1 MDYGPWII
9 MIKEAEKDPQHH
21 IIIKGARVHNLKNMD
36 VAIPKNKLVVITG
49 LSGSGKSSLAF
60 DTLYAEGQRRYVESL
75 SSYAR
80 QFLGRMN
87 KPDVDFI
94 KGIAPAIAIEQK
106 VITSNPRSTVGTSTE
121 IYDYLKLLFSRIGK
135 TISPVTGGI
144 VKKDTVTDVINFI
157 MTLPVETQVTVLCPL
172 YPHNNRSLKEEL
184 AVLMQKGFVRVEYR
198 GKLSRIE
205 DLLED
210 MSIVDDGSWL
220 VEEVEAESGK
230 QNLPAGQAGA
240 ESGEV
245 KGESG
250 KHKAESGKQNLPA
263 GQAGAEGEGNAT
275 VQHAVRIVI
284 DRISKNDEDETVS
297 RLGDSVQTA
306 FFEGKGDCYVRY
318 SKGSLSGQ
326 EPDAG
331 SEQERFFCD
340 RFELDGIRFEEP
352 TPNFFSFNNPYG
364 ACKRCEGYGKVIG
377 IDEDLV
383 IPDKSKSIYEGA
395 IAPWR
400 GEKMREWND
409 LLVKNAIKF
418 DFPIHR
424 QYNQLTEKEQKLLWT
439 GNPYFRGLDAFFKE
453 LEEQT
458 YKIQY
463 RVLLSRYRGK
473 TTCPECKGSR
483 LRQDASYVKING
495 KSITDV
501 VLMPLDKALGFFRS
515 IELNETDVKI
525 SKRLLMEITNRLLF
539 LNDVGLSYLTLNRL
553 SNTLSGGESQ
563 RINLAT
569 SLGSSLVGSIYVLDE
584 PSIGLH
590 PRDTQRL
597 ISVLK
602 SLRDVGNTVL
612 VVEHEEEIMKAADH
626 IIDIGP
632 EAGTHGGNLMFSGTY
647 DEIVKDNNSLTGRY
661 LSGKEEIAI
670 PATRRKWNDF
680 IEIKGARENNLKHV
694 NAKFPLGVLTV
705 VTGVS
710 GSGKTSL
717 VKRILA
723 PALQKTL
730 GNYSGEQ
737 TGSYDSIEGDHQKI
751 EQVEM
756 VDQNPIGRSSRSNP
770 VTYVKAWDEI
780 RNLYAAQPVARAAGL
795 KPSAFSFNVEGGRC
809 DVCQGEGEVKIE
821 MQFMAD
827 IFLTCEACG
836 GKRFKQHIL
845 DVTYQEKNV
854 SEVLGMTIDEA
865 LLFFAKEPKI
875 LNKIKPLVDVG
886 LGYVQL
892 GQSSNTLSGGEAQRI
907 KLASFLI
914 KGNNTHKTLFIFDE
928 PTTGLHFADIKKL
941 LKSFDALIDQGNTII
956 VIEHNMDVIKCADWV
971 IDIGPEGGDNGG
983 KVIFEGLPENLI
995 KEKDSYTGKFLKERF
1010 K

>member
-1 MDYGPWII
+1 MN
-9 MIKEAEKDPQHH
+9 EAEKDPQHH

-36 VAIPKNKLVVITG
+36 VAIPKNKLVVVTG
-49 LSGSGKSSLAF
+49 MSGSGKSSLAF

-87 KPDVDFI
+87 KPDVDYI

-135 TISPVTGGI
+135 TISPISGGI
-144 VKKDTVTDVINFI
+144 VKKDSVTDVINFI
-157 MTLPVETQVTVLCPL
+157 MSLPNESQVTVLCPL

-184 AVLMQKGFVRVEYR
+184 AVLMQKGFVRVEFK

-220 VEEVEAESGK
+220 VEEIEE
-230 QNLPAGQAGA
+230 
-240 ESGEV
+240 EV
-245 KGESG
+245 KGKGLKAKG
-250 KHKAESGKQNLPA
+250 KSKKETKAEDDSTTHHSPLAIHQ
-263 GQAGAEGEGNAT
+263 T
-275 VQHAVRIVI
+275 VRIVI
-284 DRISKNDEDETVS
+284 DRITKNEEDETVS

-318 SKGSLSGQ
+318 SKGVLLDQ
-326 EPDAG
+326 EPDAAPPKSSPEEG
-331 SEQERFFCD
+331 TSESGEQERFFCD

-383 IPDKSKSIYEGA
+383 IPDKSKSVYEGA
-395 IAPWR
+395 IACWR

-409 LLVKNAIKF
+409 VLVKNALKF

-424 QYNQLTEKEQKLLWT
+424 QYNQLTEQQQRLLWT
-439 GNPYFRGLDAFFKE
+439 GNSYFRGLDAFFKE
-453 LEEQT
+453 MEEQT

-501 VLMPLDKALGFFRS
+501 VLMALDKALDFFTS
-515 IELNETDVKI
+515 IELNETDAKI
-525 SKRLLMEITNRLLF
+525 GKRLLMEITNRLLF

-597 ISVLK
+597 ITVLK

-632 EAGTHGGNLMFSGTY
+632 EAGTHGGNLIFSGTY
-647 DEIVKDNNSLTGRY
+647 EEIIKDDNSLTGRY

-670 PATRRKWNDF
+670 PKSRRKWNDF
-680 IEIKGARENNLKHV
+680 IEIKGARENNLQHV

-730 GNYSGEQ
+730 GNYNGEQ
-737 TGSYDSIEGDHQKI
+737 TGQYDSIEGDYQKI

-780 RNLYAAQPVARAAGL
+780 RNLYAGQPVSKAAGL

-827 IFLTCEACG
+827 IFLKCEACD

-845 DVTYQEKNV
+845 DVNYHDKNV
-854 SEVLGMTIDEA
+854 SEVLSMTIEEA
-865 LLFFAKEPKI
+865 LEFFAKEPKI
-875 LNKIKPLVDVG
+875 IGKIKPLMDVG

-907 KLASFLI
+907 KLASFLV

-941 LKSFDALIDQGNTII
+941 LKSFDALLEHGNTII

-971 IDIGPEGGDNGG
+971 IDIGPEGGDRGG
-983 KVIFEGLPENLI
+983 KVVFEGVPEDLI
-995 KEKDSYTGKFLKERF
+995 KKKDSYTGKFLKERF
-1010 K
+1010 

>member
-1 MDYGPWII
+1 MSN
-9 MIKEAEKDPQHH
+9 EAEKDPQKH
-21 IIIKGARVHNLKNMD
+21 IIIKGARVHNLKNID
-36 VAIPKNKLVVITG
+36 VAIPKNKLVVVTG
-49 LSGSGKSSLAF
+49 MSGSGKSSLAF

-87 KPDVDFI
+87 KPDVDYI

-135 TISPVTGGI
+135 TLSPISGNL

-157 MTLPVETQVTVLCPL
+157 LSLPAETQVTILCPL

-184 AVLMQKGFVRVEYR
+184 AVLMQKGFVRVEYQQ
-198 GKLSRIE
+198 KLAKIE
-205 DLLED
+205 ALLED
-210 MSIVDDGSWL
+210 MSIVDDGAWL
-220 VEEVEAESGK
+220 V
-230 QNLPAGQAGA
+230 Q
-240 ESGEV
+240 EV
-245 KGESG
+245 KAAPPKPSPLSSG
-250 KHKAESGKQNLPA
+250 RALKKVSPTGGDPIAIGLEGASGA
-263 GQAGAEGEGNAT
+263 ST
-275 VQHAVRIVI
+275 FHAVRIVI
-284 DRISKNDEDETVS
+284 DRISKNEEDETIS
-297 RLGDSVQTA
+297 RLGDSIQTA

-318 SKGSLSGQ
+318 Q
-326 EPDAG
+326 QPDADQ
-331 SEQERFFCD
+331 ETERFFCD
-340 RFELDGIRFEEP
+340 RFELDGIKFEEP
-352 TPNFFSFNNPYG
+352 TANFFSFNNPYG
-364 ACKRCEGYGKVIG
+364 ACKKCEGYGKVIG

-383 IPDKSKSIYEGA
+383 IPDKSKSVYEGA

-409 LLVKNAIKF
+409 LLIQHALKF

-424 QYNQLTEKEQKLLWT
+424 QYNQLTEKQQQLLWK
-439 GNPYFRGLDAFFKE
+439 GNKFFRGLDDFFKE

-483 LRQDASYVKING
+483 LRQDASYVKIDG

-501 VLMPLDKALGFFRS
+501 VLMPLDKALDFFANLK
-515 IELNETDVKI
+515 LNETDVKI
-525 SKRLLMEITNRLLF
+525 GKRLLMEITNRLLF

-632 EAGTHGGNLMFSGTY
+632 EAGTHGGELIFSGTY
-647 DEIVKDNNSLTGRY
+647 DQIIKDDNSLTGRY
-661 LSGKEEIAI
+661 LSGKEEIEI
-670 PATRRKWNDF
+670 PAHRRKWHDF
-680 IEIKGARENNLKHV
+680 IEIKGARENNLQHV

-737 TGSYDSIEGDHQKI
+737 TGSYDSIEGDYSKI

-780 RNLYAAQPVARAAGL
+780 RNLYAAQPVSKAAGL

-827 IFLTCEACG
+827 IFLTCETCG

-854 SEVLGMTIDEA
+854 ADVLDMTIDEA
-865 LLFFAKEPKI
+865 LEFFRKEPKI
-875 LNKIKPLVDVG
+875 IAKIKPLVDVG
-886 LGYVQL
+886 LGYVHL

-907 KLASFLI
+907 KLASFLV

-941 LKSFDALIDQGNTII
+941 LKSFDALLDHGNTMI

-971 IDIGPEGGDNGG
+971 IDIGPEGGDRGG
-983 KVIFEGLPENLI
+983 KVVFEGLPEDLI
-995 KEKDSYTGKFLKERF
+995 KEKNSYTGKFLKERF
-1010 K
+1010 S

>member
-1 MDYGPWII
+1 ME
-9 MIKEAEKDPQHH
+9 EAEKDPQHH

-36 VAIPKNKLVVITG
+36 VAIPKNKLVVVTG
-49 LSGSGKSSLAF
+49 MSGSGKSSLAF

-87 KPDVDFI
+87 KPDVDYI

-135 TISPVTGGI
+135 TISPVSGSI
-144 VKKDTVTDVINFI
+144 VKKDSVTDVVNFI
-157 MTLPVETQVTVLCPL
+157 MTLPAETQVTILCPL

-184 AVLMQKGFVRVEYR
+184 AVLLQKGFVRVEFR

-205 DLLED
+205 DMLED

-220 VEEVEAESGK
+220 AE
-230 QNLPAGQAGA
+230 
-240 ESGEV
+240 EV
-245 KGESG
+245 KGEGLKAKAKSS
-250 KHKAESGKQNLPA
+250 KKQKAESEKLKIESNEAQLISNLQPL
-263 GQAGAEGEGNAT
+263 T
-275 VQHAVRIVI
+275 STVRIVI

-297 RLGDSVQTA
+297 RLGDSIQTA

-318 SKGSLSGQ
+318 Q
-326 EPDAG
+326 EPDG
-331 SEQERFFCD
+331 DKEQERFFCD

-395 IAPWR
+395 LAPWR

-409 LLVKNAIKF
+409 VLIKNALKF

-424 QYNQLTEKEQKLLWT
+424 QYNQLSEQQQKLLWT
-439 GNPYFRGLDAFFKE
+439 GNTYFRGLDAFFKE
-453 LEEQT
+453 MEEQT

-501 VLMPLDKALGFFRS
+501 VLMALDKALEFFRT
-515 IELNETDVKI
+515 IELNENDLKI
-525 SKRLLMEITNRLLF
+525 GKRLLMEITNRLAF

-569 SLGSSLVGSIYVLDE
+569 SLGSSLVGSVYVLDE

-597 ISVLK
+597 IGVLR

-647 DEIVKDNNSLTGRY
+647 EDIIKDNNSLTGRY

-670 PATRRKWNDF
+670 PQSRRKWNDF

-694 NAKFPLGVLTV
+694 SAKFPLGVLTV

-737 TGSYDSIEGDHQKI
+737 TGSYDSIEGDYQKI
-751 EQVEM
+751 EQVEL

-780 RNLYAAQPVARAAGL
+780 RNLYASQPVSKAAGL

-845 DVTYQEKNV
+845 DVTYQDKNV
-854 SEVLGMTIDEA
+854 SEVLSMTIDEA
-865 LLFFAKEPKI
+865 LEFFTKEPKI
-875 LNKIKPLVDVG
+875 INKIKPLVDVG

-907 KLASFLI
+907 KLASFLV

-941 LKSFDALIDQGNTII
+941 LKSFEALLDQGNTII
-956 VIEHNMDVIKCADWV
+956 VIEHNMDVIKCAYWV

-1010 K
+1010 EVVV

>member
-1 MDYGPWII
+1 
-9 MIKEAEKDPQHH
+9 MINEAEKDAQKN

-36 VAIPKNKLVVITG
+36 VAIPKNKLVVVTG
-49 LSGSGKSSLAF
+49 MSGSGKSSLAF

-75 SSYAR
+75 SAYAR

-87 KPDVDFI
+87 KPDVDYI
-94 KGIAPAIAIEQK
+94 RGIAPAIAIEQK

-135 TISPVTGGI
+135 TYSPVSGGI

-157 MTLPVETQVTVLCPL
+157 MTLPDETQVTILCPL
-172 YPHNNRSLKEEL
+172 FPHNNRSLKEEL

-198 GKLSRIE
+198 NKLSRIE

-220 VEEVEAESGK
+220 VNEISEEGEKPKAKGK
-230 QNLPAGQAGA
+230 KAKTAVDETAPPASLLPA
-240 ESGEV
+240 
-245 KGESG
+245 
-250 KHKAESGKQNLPA
+250 
-263 GQAGAEGEGNAT
+263 AT
-275 VQHAVRIVI
+275 TAVRIVI
-284 DRISKNDEDETVS
+284 DRISKNNEDETLS
-297 RLGDSVQTA
+297 RLGDSIQTA
-306 FFEGKGDCYVRY
+306 FFEGKGDCFVRY
-318 SKGSLSGQ
+318 REAENASAKTLS
-326 EPDAG
+326 ELKN
-331 SEQERFFCD
+331 SESGETEHFFCD

-352 TPNFFSFNNPYG
+352 SPNFFSFNNPYG
-364 ACKRCEGYGKVIG
+364 ACKKCEGYGKVIG

-383 IPDKSKSIYEGA
+383 IPDKSKSVYEGA

-409 LLVKNAIKF
+409 VLVKHALKF

-424 QYNQLTEKEQKLLWT
+424 QYNQLTDKQQKLLWT
-439 GNPYFRGLDAFFKE
+439 GNAYFRGLNDFFKE
-453 LEEQT
+453 MEEQT

-473 TTCPECKGSR
+473 TTCPDCRGSR
-483 LRQDASYVKING
+483 LRPDASYVKIND

-501 VLMPLDKALGFFRS
+501 VLMPLDKALDFFNT
-515 IELNETDVKI
+515 IQLNETDAKVG
-525 SKRLLMEITNRLLF
+525 KRLLMEITNRLLF
-539 LNDVGLSYLTLNRL
+539 LNDVGLGYLTLNRL

-597 ISVLK
+597 IGVLK

-632 EAGTHGGNLMFSGTY
+632 EAGTHGGNLIFSGTY
-647 DEIVKDNNSLTGRY
+647 EEIIKDDNSLTGRY
-661 LSGKEEIAI
+661 LSGKDEIAI
-670 PATRRKWNDF
+670 PKIRRKWSDF
-680 IEIKGARENNLKHV
+680 IEIKGARENNLQNV
-694 NAKFPLGVLTV
+694 DAKFPLGVLTV

-717 VKRILA
+717 VKRIFA

-730 GNYSGEQ
+730 GNYNGEQ
-737 TGSYDSIEGDHQKI
+737 TGAYDSIEGDYQKI
-751 EQVEM
+751 EQVEL

-780 RNLYAAQPVARAAGL
+780 RNLYAAQPAAKAAGL

-827 IFLTCEACG
+827 IFLTCETCG

-845 DVTYQEKNV
+845 DVVYKEKNV
-854 SEVLGMTIDEA
+854 SDVLGMTIEEA
-865 LLFFAKEPKI
+865 LEFFAKEPKI
-875 LNKIKPLVDVG
+875 IAKIKPLMDVG

-907 KLASFLI
+907 KLASFLV
-914 KGNNTHKTLFIFDE
+914 KGNNTNKTLFIFDE

-941 LKSFDALIDQGNTII
+941 LKSFDALLDQGNTII

-971 IDIGPEGGDNGG
+971 IDIGPEGGNNGG
-983 KVIFEGLPENLI
+983 KVIFEGLPEDLI
-995 KEKDSYTGKFLKERF
+995 KEKKSYTGKYLKERF
-1010 K
+1010 